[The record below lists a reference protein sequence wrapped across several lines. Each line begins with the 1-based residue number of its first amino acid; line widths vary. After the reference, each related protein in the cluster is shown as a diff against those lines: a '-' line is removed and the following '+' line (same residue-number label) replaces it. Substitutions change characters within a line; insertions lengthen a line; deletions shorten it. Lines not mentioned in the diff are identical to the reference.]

1 MRLIYIIIFL
11 SLSLDIFTQVSTP
24 ISFTNSGTGYILS
37 GNTVTINIDGTYDL
51 TGSVIDKQII
61 VSSSCTLN
69 FNSFSLIN
77 SGSLTPLIINA
88 NKKVKLFLKG
98 ESTLQDSSTN
108 NNLGIIYLQNGA
120 TLTIAGTGTLTL
132 NPNKSFAIYGLANTS
147 LIVNDGAN
155 INISSTSTNIGG
167 IHLGNS
173 IKFNNAV
180 FTNYCQKGRN
190 NTMYAQGEIKIIKGN
205 YNIISGR
212 GKAIETKGNL
222 YLGEE
227 NGNDTD
233 LNINIDTH
241 NDGIKAMKMKIYSGN
256 FNINTGEDSINIDS
270 ENNVCNEDLRC
281 SGNCPCSLLI
291 KKGNLTLT
299 SKGDGINANGD
310 ITLSGGNI
318 IIIAYGDNI
327 SKPFVHDGL
336 LTINGGNVIAA
347 GASRK
352 TRIIAT
358 RTQKA
363 KIFRGSIK
371 PGTNV
376 EIIDKNSN
384 NKIMKLTIPKVVQNI
399 YFNFPQDFIVKL
411 NNVKIS
417 KSKKSN
423 SKNNNYKDYDDDYYY
438 DDYYYDDYYDD
449 YYYDD
454 YYYDDYYYDF
464 YDDYY
469 DDYGG
474 RRRHQTGRHLKLLK
488 ALLVLII
495 ISI

>member
-167 IHLGNS
+167 IYLGNS
-173 IKFNNAV
+173 IIFNNAV

-190 NTMYAQGEIKIIKGN
+190 NTMYAQGEIKII
-205 YNIISGR
+205 
-212 GKAIETKGNL
+212 
-222 YLGEE
+222 
-227 NGNDTD
+227 
-233 LNINIDTH
+233 
-241 NDGIKAMKMKIYSGN
+241 
-256 FNINTGEDSINIDS
+256 
-270 ENNVCNEDLRC
+270 
-281 SGNCPCSLLI
+281 
-291 KKGNLTLT
+291 
-299 SKGDGINANGD
+299 
-310 ITLSGGNI
+310 
-318 IIIAYGDNI
+318 
-327 SKPFVHDGL
+327 
-336 LTINGGNVIAA
+336 
-347 GASRK
+347 
-352 TRIIAT
+352 
-358 RTQKA
+358 
-363 KIFRGSIK
+363 
-371 PGTNV
+371 
-376 EIIDKNSN
+376 
-384 NKIMKLTIPKVVQNI
+384 
-399 YFNFPQDFIVKL
+399 
-411 NNVKIS
+411 
-417 KSKKSN
+417 
-423 SKNNNYKDYDDDYYY
+423 
-438 DDYYYDDYYDD
+438 
-449 YYYDD
+449 
-454 YYYDDYYYDF
+454 
-464 YDDYY
+464 
-469 DDYGG
+469 
-474 RRRHQTGRHLKLLK
+474 
-488 ALLVLII
+488 
-495 ISI
+495 